1 MIPIVGQGV
10 TIGKYGIKGINFAK
24 KYKSYNVN
32 KLQKS
37 FKVDKPYST
46 KKFNYKLGSTNMN
59 IKQVLASFKNS
70 IILGS

>member
-1 MIPIVGQGV
+1 MA
-10 TIGKYGIKGINFAK
+10 IGKYGIKGTNFAK

-46 KKFNYKLGSTNMN
+46 KKFNNKLGSTNIN